1 MENPNQQIY
10 KFDDFQLDVC
20 ERQLFR
26 QDQLIAVPPKVFDTL
41 LVLIENRGR
50 LLTKDFLMQQI
61 WPESFVEESC
71 LTQYIFQ
78 LRKALG
84 EDRQGNGYIET
95 VPKRG
100 YRFHAQIENKSEEN
114 SVAALLE
121 EAAQPVAP
129 FNSQLAISNLVAR
142 NDYARA
148 STRAASVGKYGAV
161 FLSAFVLIGV
171 VSFFQR
177 WMDKPVNTA
186 IRANITKLTT
196 NGKSKYPALSP
207 DGKYVAFVQDEAGK
221 QSIWIKQVT
230 TSGNMQ
236 IVPDAEVD
244 YQGITFS
251 TDGNY
256 LYYVVY
262 PRPANVAA
270 LYKVPVLGGT
280 PNKILEDIDS
290 AVAFSA
296 DGQQMAFVRQY
307 PDEMETAIV
316 IANSE
321 GKNERVLATAAM
333 PNTYSS
339 DGLSWS
345 PDGKLIATAV
355 SSGDAGGNYMKVVGV
370 VVSNGQQIP
379 LTQQSWAKVGQLAWR
394 KDNHG
399 FLAVARQKDSTVFA
413 DQVWLMP
420 YPMSEPRRVTNDL
433 GNYSGISLSANA
445 DKLVTTQ
452 STKVSNLWVMNNI
465 MNNNDPNHAN
475 KIASVGMDHFSE
487 RLGLEWLTNKSLIFG
502 SRASGNPDLWLI
514 NSDGSNQRQLT
525 ADSSAEA
532 QPAVSAD
539 GKFIAYLSN
548 HNGDFN
554 IWQMNANGT
563 NPTKIT
569 NGEHVHSPNYSPDGQ
584 WIVYSAE
591 QSGVPVIWKI
601 SSGGG
606 EPIQLTKTTSAR
618 PSISPDGKLVGHL
631 QMEQKT
637 YQMKLAVV
645 PLTGEE
651 KAKTFDSTIT
661 DPYLVNWSPDGK
673 MLTYVETRN
682 GVSNI
687 WGQPIDG
694 KAPKQLTKFQSDH
707 IYRFAW
713 SKDGKNLACERGFYL
728 NDVVLISEL
737 NS

>member
-1 MENPNQQIY
+1 MESHNQQIY

-26 QDQLIAVPPKVFDTL
+26 NGQVIPVPPKVFDTL

-61 WPESFVEESC
+61 WTESFVEESC

-84 EDRQGNGYIET
+84 EDSHGSSYIET
-95 VPKRG
+95 IPTRG
-100 YRFHAQIENKSEEN
+100 YRFHAQIENNGEEN
-114 SVAALLE
+114 PLPTASMAQ
-121 EAAQPVAP
+121 EAYQPVTP
-129 FNSQLAISNLVAR
+129 SNSEIAISSLVSR
-142 NDYARA
+142 PLPTPSRSA
-148 STRAASVGKYGAV
+148 SSIGKYGAV
-161 FLSAFVLIGV
+161 FLSVFVLIGA
-171 VSFFQR
+171 VSFFQK
-177 WMDKPVNTA
+177 MMSQPVNTA
-186 IRANITKLTT
+186 IRTNITKLTT
-196 NGKSKYPALSP
+196 NGKSLNPALSA
-207 DGKYVAFVQDEAGK
+207 DGKYVAFVQDESGK

-230 TSGNMQ
+230 TAGNMQ
-236 IVPDAEVD
+236 IVPDAENE
-244 YQGITFS
+244 YQGLTFS
-251 TDGNY
+251 PDGNY
-256 LYYVVY
+256 LYYVAY
-262 PRPANVAA
+262 PKPANVAA
-270 LYKVPVLGGT
+270 LYKVAVLGGT
-280 PNKILEDIDS
+280 STKILDDIDS
-290 AVAFSA
+290 SVAFSA
-296 DGQQMAFVRQY
+296 DGQQIAFVRHY

-316 IANSE
+316 IASPE
-321 GKNERVLATAAM
+321 GKGERVLATTTM
-333 PNTYSS
+333 PNVYPS

-355 SSGDAGGNYMKVVGV
+355 SGADVRGNYMTVVGII
-370 VVSNGQQIP
+370 VSNGQQIP
-379 LTQQSWAKVGQLAWR
+379 LTQQNWSKVGQIAWR
-394 KDNHG
+394 KDNDG
-399 FLAVARQKDSTVFA
+399 FLAVARQKDSPVFA

-420 YPMSEPRRVTNDL
+420 YPIGEARRVTNDL

-452 STKVSNLWVMNNI
+452 STKVSNLWVIDNKN
-465 MNNNDPNHAN
+465 PNLPN
-475 KIASVGMDHFSE
+475 KIASVGVDHYSE

-525 ADSSAEA
+525 TESAAEA
-532 QPAVSAD
+532 QPTVSAD
-539 GKFIAYLSN
+539 GRFIAYISN
-548 HNGDFN
+548 LNGDFN

-563 NPTKIT
+563 NQTKIT
-569 NGEHVHSPNYSPDGQ
+569 TGSQVHSPNYSADGK
-584 WIVYSAE
+584 WIIYSAE
-591 QSGVPVIWKI
+591 QNGMPVIWKVP
-601 SSGGG
+601 SSGG
-606 EPIQLTKTTSAR
+606 ESVQLTKTTSTR

-645 PLTGEE
+645 PLQGEE
-651 KAKTFDSTIT
+651 KVTTFGTTIT

>member
-1 MENPNQQIY
+1 MESHNQQIY

-26 QDQLIAVPPKVFDTL
+26 NGQVIPVPPKVFDTL

-61 WPESFVEESC
+61 WTESFVEESC

-84 EDRQGNGYIET
+84 EDSHGSSYIET
-95 VPKRG
+95 IPKRG
-100 YRFHAQIENKSEEN
+100 YRFHAQIENNGEEN
-114 SVAALLE
+114 PLPTASMAQ
-121 EAAQPVAP
+121 EAYQPVTP
-129 FNSQLAISNLVAR
+129 SNSEIAISSLVSR
-142 NDYARA
+142 PLPTPSRSA
-148 STRAASVGKYGAV
+148 SSIGKYGAV
-161 FLSAFVLIGV
+161 FLSVFVLIGA
-171 VSFFQR
+171 VSFFQK
-177 WMDKPVNTA
+177 MMSQPVNTA
-186 IRANITKLTT
+186 IRTNITKLTT
-196 NGKSKYPALSP
+196 NGKSLNPALSA
-207 DGKYVAFVQDEAGK
+207 DGKYVAFVQDESGK

-230 TSGNMQ
+230 TAGNMQ
-236 IVPDAEVD
+236 IVPDAENE
-244 YQGITFS
+244 YQGLTFS
-251 TDGNY
+251 PDGNY
-256 LYYVVY
+256 LYYVAY
-262 PRPANVAA
+262 PKPANVAA
-270 LYKVPVLGGT
+270 LYKVAVLGGT
-280 PNKILEDIDS
+280 STKILDDIDS
-290 AVAFSA
+290 SVAFSA
-296 DGQQMAFVRQY
+296 DGQQIAFVRHY

-316 IANSE
+316 IASPE
-321 GKNERVLATAAM
+321 GKGERVLATTTM
-333 PNTYSS
+333 PNVYPS

-355 SSGDAGGNYMKVVGV
+355 SGADVRGNYMTVVGII
-370 VVSNGQQIP
+370 VSNGQQIP
-379 LTQQSWAKVGQLAWR
+379 LTQQNWSKVGQIAWR
-394 KDNHG
+394 KDNDG
-399 FLAVARQKDSTVFA
+399 FLAVARQKDSPVFA

-420 YPMSEPRRVTNDL
+420 YPIGEARRVTNDL

-452 STKVSNLWVMNNI
+452 STKVSNLWVIDNKN
-465 MNNNDPNHAN
+465 PNLPN
-475 KIASVGMDHFSE
+475 KIASVGVDHYSE

-525 ADSSAEA
+525 TESAAEA
-532 QPAVSAD
+532 QPTVSAD
-539 GKFIAYLSN
+539 GRFIAYISN
-548 HNGDFN
+548 LNGDFN

-563 NPTKIT
+563 NQTKIT
-569 NGEHVHSPNYSPDGQ
+569 TGSQVHSPNYSADGK
-584 WIVYSAE
+584 WIIYSAE
-591 QSGVPVIWKI
+591 QNGMPVIWKVP
-601 SSGGG
+601 SSGG
-606 EPIQLTKTTSAR
+606 ESVQLTKTTSTR

-645 PLTGEE
+645 PLQGEE
-651 KAKTFDSTIT
+651 KVTTFGTTIT

>member
-1 MENPNQQIY
+1 MENLNQQVY
-10 KFDDFQLDVC
+10 QFDDFQLDVC

-26 QDQLIAVPPKVFDTL
+26 EGQAIPLPPKVFDTL

-50 LLTKDFLMQQI
+50 LLTKDFLMTQI

-78 LRKALG
+78 LRKVLG
-84 EDRQGNGYIET
+84 EDSHGIGYIET

-100 YRFHAQIENKSEEN
+100 YRFHAHIENKAEEN
-114 SVAALLE
+114 PPPALI
-121 EAAQPVAP
+121 AP
-129 FNSQLAISNLVAR
+129 EVSAPNVQLNSLFAMSSLVPR
-142 NDYARA
+142 TNYTKP
-148 STRAASVGKYGAV
+148 SPLSFSVGKYGAV
-161 FLSAFVLIGV
+161 FLSAFVLIGA
-171 VSFFQR
+171 VSFFQKLLV
-177 WMDKPVNTA
+177 KPVPAA
-186 IRANITKLTT
+186 IRASITKLTT
-196 NGKSKYPALSP
+196 NGKSLNPALSP
-207 DGKYVAFVQDEAGK
+207 DGKYVAFVQDESGK

-230 TSGNMQ
+230 TAGNMQ
-236 IVPDAEVD
+236 IVPDAEIE
-244 YQGITFS
+244 YQGVTFS
-251 TDGNY
+251 PDGNY
-256 LYYVVY
+256 LYYVAY
-262 PRPANVAA
+262 PKPANVAA
-270 LYKVPVLGGT
+270 LYKVAVLGGT
-280 PNKILEDIDS
+280 PTKILDDIDS
-290 AVAFSA
+290 SVAFSA
-296 DGQQMAFVRQY
+296 DGQQIAFVRHY
-307 PDEMETAIV
+307 PDEMQTAIV
-316 IANSE
+316 IANPE
-321 GKNERVLATAAM
+321 GKNERVLAITTM

-355 SSGDAGGNYMKVVGV
+355 SGADVRGNYMTVVGI

-379 LTQQSWAKVGQLAWR
+379 LTQQNWSKVGQIAWR
-394 KDNHG
+394 KDNDG
-399 FLAVARQKDSTVFA
+399 FLAVARQKDSPVFA

-420 YPMSEPRRVTNDL
+420 YPIGEARRVTNDL
-433 GNYSGISLSANA
+433 GNYNGISLSANA

-452 STKVSNLWVMNNI
+452 STKVSNLWVIDNKN
-465 MNNNDPNHAN
+465 PNLTN
-475 KIASVGMDHFSE
+475 KIASVGVDHYSE

-525 ADSSAEA
+525 AGSSAEA
-532 QPAVSAD
+532 QPTVSID
-539 GKFIAYLSN
+539 GKFIAYISN
-548 HNGDFN
+548 LNGDFN

-563 NPTKIT
+563 NQTKIT
-569 NGEHVHSPNYSPDGQ
+569 NGNQVHSPNYSADGK
-584 WIVYSAE
+584 WIIYSAE
-591 QSGVPVIWKI
+591 QNGVPVIWKVPS
-601 SSGGG
+601 SSG
-606 EPIQLTKTTSAR
+606 EAVQLTKTTSTR

-637 YQMKLAVV
+637 YQMKLAIV
-645 PLTGEE
+645 PLQGEE
-651 KAKTFDSTIT
+651 KVTTFGTTIT

>member
-1 MENPNQQIY
+1 MESHNQQIY
-10 KFDDFQLDVC
+10 KFDDFQLNVC

-26 QDQLIAVPPKVFDTL
+26 EGQVIPVPPKVFDTL

-61 WPESFVEESC
+61 WTESFVEESC

-84 EDRQGNGYIET
+84 EDSHGSSYIET

-100 YRFHAQIENKSEEN
+100 YRFHAQLENNVVETP
-114 SVAALLE
+114 LLTTSME
-121 EAAQPVAP
+121 QTAFQPVTP
-129 FNSQLAISNLVAR
+129 SNSEVAISSLVSR
-142 NDYARA
+142 PLPTSSQSA
-148 STRAASVGKYGAV
+148 SSIGKYGVV
-161 FLSAFVLIGV
+161 FLSAFVLIGAV
-171 VSFFQR
+171 NFFQK
-177 WMDKPVNTA
+177 MMSKSVKTA
-186 IRANITKLTT
+186 IHANITKLTT
-196 NGKSKYPALSP
+196 NGKSLNPALSP
-207 DGKYVAFVQDEAGK
+207 DGKYVAFVQEEAGR
-221 QSIWIKQVT
+221 QSVWIRQVT

-236 IVPDAEVD
+236 IVPEAEID
-244 YQGITFS
+244 YQGLTFS
-251 TDGNY
+251 LDGNY
-256 LYYVVY
+256 LYYVAY
-262 PRPANVAA
+262 PKPANVAA

-290 AVAFSA
+290 SVAFSA
-296 DGQQMAFVRQY
+296 DGQQMAFVRHY
-307 PDEMETAIV
+307 LDEMETAIV
-316 IANSE
+316 IANLD
-321 GKNERVLATAAM
+321 GKNERVLATTAM

-339 DGLSWS
+339 EGLSWS

-355 SSGDAGGNYMKVVGV
+355 SGADAGGNYMTVVGI
-370 VVSNGQQIP
+370 VVSTGQQIP
-379 LTQQSWAKVGQLAWR
+379 LTQQNWAKVGQIAWR
-394 KDNHG
+394 KDKDG
-399 FLAVARQKDSTVFA
+399 FLAVARQKDSSVFA

-420 YPMSEPRRVTNDL
+420 YPMGEPRRVTNDL

-452 STKVSNLWVMNNI
+452 STKVSNLWI
-465 MNNNDPNHAN
+465 MDNSVPNGMS
-475 KIASVGMDHFSE
+475 KIASVGVDHYSE
-487 RLGLEWLTNKSLIFG
+487 KLGLEWLTNKSLIFG

-525 ADSSAEA
+525 AESSAEA
-532 QPAVSAD
+532 QPTVSAD

-548 HNGDFN
+548 HNGNFN
-554 IWQMNANGT
+554 IWQMTANGT
-563 NPTKIT
+563 NQTKIT
-569 NGEHVHSPNYSPDGQ
+569 NGNQVHSPNYSADGQ
-584 WIVYSAE
+584 WIIYSAE
-591 QSGVPVIWKI
+591 QNGMPVIWKVP
-601 SSGGG
+601 SSGG
-606 EPIQLTKTTSAR
+606 EPVQVTKTTSTR
-618 PSISPDGKLVGHL
+618 PTVSPDGKLVGHL

-637 YQMKLAVV
+637 FQMKLAVV
-645 PLTGEE
+645 PLQGEE
-651 KAKTFDSTIT
+651 RVTTFDTTIAE
-661 DPYLVNWSPDGK
+661 PYLVNWSPDGK

-682 GVSNI
+682 GVSNV
-687 WGQPIDG
+687 WGQPING